1 MATTTTAIVATAKAE
16 GTTAAVEVVEV
27 ETTTDH
33 PVTEDEMEE
42 TVEGTAT
49 VEAVD
54 TAAEA
59 VATIA
64 EGTIPMADER
74 HVATT
79 LFAFNVGNLFLLLF
93 LPHKS
98 FRFLHLQNE
107 PLQRRRRWSW
117 RRPRRQRTRSRHVP
131 HDILPFQRHGGRCL

>member
-1 MATTTTAIVATAKAE
+1 MEVVDEAGAAAAIMATTTTAIVATAKAE

-54 TAAEA
+54 TAA
-59 VATIA
+59 I
-64 EGTIPMADER
+64 GAD
-74 HVATT
+74 
-79 LFAFNVGNLFLLLF
+79 
-93 LPHKS
+93 
-98 FRFLHLQNE
+98 
-107 PLQRRRRWSW
+107 
-117 RRPRRQRTRSRHVP
+117 
-131 HDILPFQRHGGRCL
+131 